1 MKYIYR
7 SLRNLFC

>member
-7 SLRNLFC
+7 F